1 MWAPKEGGGLT
12 LRAANAHSSTERR
25 RFYIL
30 RLHGQAKS
38 MAGTGT
44 AAGRAVERGG
54 EPVPRR
60 SGRLVDPVFGERRCR
75 AARREGPEGQGG
87 PGRARGSAK
96 AGGAP
101 QSGVQRRKA
110 VLGRRKRLLRHS
122 ALLSATRRCG
132 SRDRRPSLRDASR
145 PRRTSEA
152 SPASRPW

>member
-1 MWAPKEGGGLT
+1 MSPPVRKAIRQSTSSPSRNKRRKPRKKSPGSRAFFMWAPKQGGGLR
-12 LRAANAHSSTERR
+12 LRAANAHSSTERG

-60 SGRLVDPVFGERRCR
+60 SGSLVVPVFGDRRCR
-75 AARREGPEGQGG
+75 AARREGAEGQGG
-87 PGRARGSAK
+87 PGRARGGAK

-110 VLGRRKRLLRHS
+110 VLGKAQAPSPDCRR
-122 ALLSATRRCG
+122 
-132 SRDRRPSLRDASR
+132 
-145 PRRTSEA
+145 
-152 SPASRPW
+152 

>member
-1 MWAPKEGGGLT
+1 MKKSPGNRAFFMWAPKEGGGLM

-60 SGRLVDPVFGERRCR
+60 PGRLGLQDLRFGRRGPSSRRCESRWR
-75 AARREGPEGQGG
+75 ALKWSSAPESGTREAQ
-87 PGRARGSAK
+87 
-96 AGGAP
+96 
-101 QSGVQRRKA
+101 
-110 VLGRRKRLLRHS
+110 
-122 ALLSATRRCG
+122 T
-132 SRDRRPSLRDASR
+132 
-145 PRRTSEA
+145 
-152 SPASRPW
+152 